1 MQAVL
6 LWRDM
11 AQVADKMDEAVFR
24 YVEAHQAESFE
35 AFDTFDLL
43 AFDWYDVRKAGK
55 SGKVLVYIDRED
67 LFFFCRNEA
76 AQQYVQGA
84 VDTLTAGGPLNDQ
97 QLLYRFF
104 AGLFKG
110 DMAYLEKLE
119 AQINGGESTI
129 LEGKAKDD
137 APRRIAAWRR
147 ELLHLKRYYEQ
158 LDAIFDE
165 MCDND
170 NGLIEANILARLEV
184 LGRRTGR
191 YLQKVCAL
199 QELVAQLREQFPA
212 IATIL
217 LNVNAKNTNV
227 ILGSET
233 HTLYGQGY
241 IEDTLCGVPV
251 QLGPL
256 SFYQVNTLAA
266 EQLYGIAAEYA
277 QLTPDDL
284 LLDLYCGMGTIG
296 LSMADH
302 CRELVGVEIV
312 PEAIE
317 SAKANAARMGAAVSA
332 KSRFFCADAG
342 QAAAQLA
349 AEGLHPDVVMLD
361 PPRKGCDE
369 ATLSAVVQMS
379 PRRVV
384 YVSCNPSTAARDAK
398 WLETQ
403 GYRTEKVQPVD
414 LFPRTKHV
422 EAIVSLRR
430 EI

>member
-1 MQAVL
+1 MRSVL
-6 LWRDM
+6 LWKDM
-11 AQVADKMDEAVFR
+11 DQVAEQMDAAVFQ
-24 YVEAHQAESFE
+24 YVGELQTESFE
-35 AFDTFDLL
+35 AFADFDLL

-67 LFFFCRNEA
+67 LFFVCRNEA

-199 QELVAQLREQFPA
+199 QELVAQLREALF
-212 IATIL
+212 
-217 LNVNAKNTNV
+217 
-227 ILGSET
+227 GS
-233 HTLYGQGY
+233 YGWGDG
-241 IEDTLCGVPV
+241 EWMRSWEKD
-251 QLGPL
+251 
-256 SFYQVNTLAA
+256 
-266 EQLYGIAAEYA
+266 
-277 QLTPDDL
+277 
-284 LLDLYCGMGTIG
+284 
-296 LSMADH
+296 
-302 CRELVGVEIV
+302 
-312 PEAIE
+312 
-317 SAKANAARMGAAVSA
+317 
-332 KSRFFCADAG
+332 CADAG
-342 QAAAQLA
+342 VNLVCDSVICCEAPDDTALDALRAMGKTLA
-349 AEGLHPDVVMLD
+349 A
-361 PPRKGCDE
+361 
-369 ATLSAVVQMS
+369 
-379 PRRVV
+379 
-384 YVSCNPSTAARDAK
+384 
-398 WLETQ
+398 
-403 GYRTEKVQPVD
+403 
-414 LFPRTKHV
+414 
-422 EAIVSLRR
+422 
-430 EI
+430 

>member
-1 MQAVL
+1 MRPL
-6 LWRDM
+6 PTSTCWP
-11 AQVADKMDEAVFR
+11 
-24 YVEAHQAESFE
+24 
-35 AFDTFDLL
+35 
-43 AFDWYDVRKAGK
+43 FDWYDVRKAGK

-199 QELVAQLREQFPA
+199 QELVAQLREAYQSQLAIQPERPDAGIHHCDGAVPA
-212 IATIL
+212 A
-217 LNVNAKNTNV
+217 
-227 ILGSET
+227 
-233 HTLYGQGY
+233 
-241 IEDTLCGVPV
+241 D
-251 QLGPL
+251 
-256 SFYQVNTLAA
+256 
-266 EQLYGIAAEYA
+266 
-277 QLTPDDL
+277 
-284 LLDLYCGMGTIG
+284 
-296 LSMADH
+296 ADH
-302 CRELVGVEIV
+302 RLVRHELRKY
-312 PEAIE
+312 A
-317 SAKANAARMGAAVSA
+317 GAAVGVGL
-332 KSRFFCADAG
+332 SRDHRRQHTAG
-342 QAAAQLA
+342 
-349 AEGLHPDVVMLD
+349 G
-361 PPRKGCDE
+361 R
-369 ATLSAVVQMS
+369 TAVVLQAQEMA
-379 PRRVV
+379 VKKH
-384 YVSCNPSTAARDAK
+384 PSGRLA
-398 WLETQ
+398 
-403 GYRTEKVQPVD
+403 
-414 LFPRTKHV
+414 
-422 EAIVSLRR
+422 
-430 EI
+430 